1 MFWCASRLSVSL
13 TCSFVYVTHIS
24 FTEALSSSGP
34 AREAALWTSVLACK
48 SSGSCCLP
56 PFSVSLSLFFSVSWE
71 GWKVRS
77 AVLERVKVCITPHS
91 CVFSPP
97 LSQSLTGFLLFPLT
111 EHKEGPEWRKAVP
124 SYTQSSSSMDF
135 RNWNTLP
142 RDESQESLPKNW
154 EMAYTE
160 TGMVYFI
167 E

>member
-1 MFWCASRLSVSL
+1 MFWCASRLFVCHLCIWHTSASRKRFPALALPKRRLSEHQYWHANPVARVVCLLSLSVS
-13 TCSFVYVTHIS
+13 F
-24 FTEALSSSGP
+24 
-34 AREAALWTSVLACK
+34 
-48 SSGSCCLP
+48 
-56 PFSVSLSLFFSVSWE
+56 SLFFSVSWE
-71 GWKVRS
+71 VWKVRS

-91 CVFSPP
+91 CVFFPP

-111 EHKEGPEWRKAVP
+111 EHKEVPEWRKAVP
-124 SYTQSSSSMDF
+124 SYTQSNSSMDF

>member
-1 MFWCASRLSVSL
+1 MCKQTVCLTHVLICVCDTYQLHGSIVQLWPCPRGGSLNISTGMQIQWLVLSASFLCFSLSVFL
-13 TCSFVYVTHIS
+13 
-24 FTEALSSSGP
+24 
-34 AREAALWTSVLACK
+34 
-48 SSGSCCLP
+48 
-56 PFSVSLSLFFSVSWE
+56 SVSWE